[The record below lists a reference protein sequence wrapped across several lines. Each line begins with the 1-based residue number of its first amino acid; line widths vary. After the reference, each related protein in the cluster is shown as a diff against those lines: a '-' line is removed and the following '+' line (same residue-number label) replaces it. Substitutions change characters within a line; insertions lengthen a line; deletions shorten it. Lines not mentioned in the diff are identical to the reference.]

1 MTSHFVRIFVF
12 LALLLFFNTSCS
24 KDFLDPEPL
33 SFYSPENVFSNP
45 EGYKSALVTVR
56 KDLLNDFLG
65 NRSNLQ
71 MDHAASDFGYGI
83 GISDWTVITPSTG
96 SYFPVLQFFEKAY
109 EYIKNTN
116 VIISRIDDI
125 EWSNPVEKNAI
136 LGEAYFY
143 RAWWYYRLIT
153 SYGDVPFI
161 GFEVTGPKLD
171 FYTHSR
177 WTILEKL
184 ISDLEK
190 SSQWL
195 PEKTNPGS
203 PNKYA
208 ALHFLSKLYLFNTQY
223 DKAVEAATSVIN
235 GPYDLMRERFG
246 VDASDKSKDVLWDL
260 HRPSNKSI
268 PANKESIFT
277 VIDRAEAPSGA
288 KTGGSYTMRGFH
300 CPWWYSWVL
309 DSEGSQGMVGDGEQ
323 YKLLGRANP
332 DVSQTYFYS
341 YEIWEDGR
349 FNWKNTPD
357 LRRSDANWWDVHE
370 LIYNNPNSV
379 DFGKPVNTDYLSEP
393 ADSLKIWPMPYH
405 KTYYPHES
413 DFTGRPVGGN
423 GDTYVFR
430 LAETYL
436 IRAEAYF
443 WNNKLDLATDD
454 INVVRER
461 ANAPVISKHDLD
473 IDFIFDERLR
483 ELAIEEMRHT
493 EMVRV
498 SNIMAKSKIN
508 GYSLDNF
515 HQKNWWYDRMMDR
528 NSWLKF
534 GRTGP
539 IIHKTEPKYV
549 HWPIMNSVIATNTM
563 GVINQNEGFEGSEN
577 NVPPLTE
584 IVENEDE

>member
-1 MTSHFVRIFVF
+1 
-12 LALLLFFNTSCS
+12 
-24 KDFLDPEPL
+24 
-33 SFYSPENVFSNP
+33 
-45 EGYKSALVTVR
+45 
-56 KDLLNDFLG
+56 
-65 NRSNLQ
+65 
-71 MDHAASDFGYGI
+71 
-83 GISDWTVITPSTG
+83 
-96 SYFPVLQFFEKAY
+96 
-109 EYIKNTN
+109 
-116 VIISRIDDI
+116 
-125 EWSNPVEKNAI
+125 
-136 LGEAYFY
+136 
-143 RAWWYYRLIT
+143 
-153 SYGDVPFI
+153 
-161 GFEVTGPKLD
+161 
-171 FYTHSR
+171 
-177 WTILEKL
+177 
-184 ISDLEK
+184 
-190 SSQWL
+190 
-195 PEKTNPGS
+195 
-203 PNKYA
+203 
-208 ALHFLSKLYLFNTQY
+208 
-223 DKAVEAATSVIN
+223 
-235 GPYDLMRERFG
+235 
-246 VDASDKSKDVLWDL
+246 
-260 HRPSNKSI
+260 
-268 PANKESIFT
+268 
-277 VIDRAEAPSGA
+277 
-288 KTGGSYTMRGFH
+288 MRGFH